1 MPRHRSAEQFE
12 RLARRLVGL
21 RWATLRFAGRLG
33 VDHAVVTKLLD
44 DVARLLNAQL
54 ARSVRDGVARCQSC
68 GAICAPWFSECDS
81 CHERARAHWRDWD
94 KDDDWDCDYDEERR
108 PAGARSRAARGA
120 RHVDAARRDELTR
133 AIAAAAGDDPLLAR
147 PHSFPRPTWLEL
159 IPALQALPEP
169 ARALRRAKLV
179 VAQRAGGGVD
189 LATIVRDADALGDDD
204 PAVVAALAGGGAGG
218 PAP

>member
-1 MPRHRSAEQFE
+1 MPHHRSAEQFE

-68 GAICAPWFSECDS
+68 GAICAPWFSEYDS
-81 CHERARAHWRDWD
+81 CHERAWACARDWD
-94 KDDDWDCDYDEERR
+94 EDSDEDEDRWL
-108 PAGARSRAARGA
+108 ARAPSRAAREA
-120 RHVDAARRDELTR
+120 RHVAAIARRDELTR
-133 AIAAAAGDDPLLAR
+133 AINAAAADDPLLTR
-147 PHSFPRPTWLEL
+147 PHSFPRSAWLEL

-169 ARALRRAKLV
+169 TRALRRAKLV
-179 VAQRAGGGVD
+179 VAQRAGRGLD
-189 LATIVRDADALGDDD
+189 RATIVSDADALGDDD
-204 PAVVAALAGGGAGG
+204 PAVVAVLTGAPAG
-218 PAP
+218 APTP

>member
-1 MPRHRSAEQFE
+1 MPHHRSAEQFE

-94 KDDDWDCDYDEERR
+94 EDDDYDEDEERR
-108 PAGARSRAARGA
+108 PAGARSPAARGA
-120 RHVDAARRDELTR
+120 RHVEAVARREELTR
-133 AIAAAAGDDPLLAR
+133 AIAAAADDPLLAR

-159 IPALQALPEP
+159 IPALQALLEP

-179 VAQRAGGGVD
+179 VAQRAGRGVGR
-189 LATIVRDADALGDDD
+189 ATIVRDADAL
-204 PAVVAALAGGGAGG
+204 AGSYACR
-218 PAP
+218 PHRAD